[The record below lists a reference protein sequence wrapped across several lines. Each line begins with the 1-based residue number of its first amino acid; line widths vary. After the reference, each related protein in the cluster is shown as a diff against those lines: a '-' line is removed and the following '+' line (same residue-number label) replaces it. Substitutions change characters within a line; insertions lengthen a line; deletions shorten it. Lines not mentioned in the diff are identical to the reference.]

1 MPSSRQMACRR
12 KLNVKPHISCE
23 HTTVAHYRGRNNPLR
38 GRGPRFLGI
47 SVPFGEREI
56 RWLRPSPTLIRN
68 QSREWGG
75 GEQVTLGSSSRHG
88 TPAGSLAMVHD
99 PPGSWE
105 GEREAQK
112 EARVGQF
119 RLCAPPHNTRLCL
132 LISGRSEIMVS
143 AAGVRESLSGTRL
156 CRARRPNRKGDRHRH
171 RRTMP
176 NDFLLASTSTAD
188 RSSRT
193 WTGSRSALP
202 ISRRGPDCPPPARR
216 GMLVPTGRVV
226 VSGIVHGDAYFP
238 WGVLPL
244 CHWLR

>member
-1 MPSSRQMACRR
+1 M
-12 KLNVKPHISCE
+12 
-23 HTTVAHYRGRNNPLR
+23 
-38 GRGPRFLGI
+38 
-47 SVPFGEREI
+47 
-56 RWLRPSPTLIRN
+56 
-68 QSREWGG
+68 
-75 GEQVTLGSSSRHG
+75 TLGSSSRHG

-202 ISRRGPDCPPPARR
+202 ISRRGPDCPPPRETWHAC
-216 GMLVPTGRVV
+216 P
-226 VSGIVHGDAYFP
+226 HGEGGCEWHCAWGCLFP
-238 WGVLPL
+238 LGGPPPLPL
-244 CHWLR
+244 AAVSFRGKGGGPSICRGGWHQSSKQVLGFGCLARPPPSLALARDAISEWEGRKL